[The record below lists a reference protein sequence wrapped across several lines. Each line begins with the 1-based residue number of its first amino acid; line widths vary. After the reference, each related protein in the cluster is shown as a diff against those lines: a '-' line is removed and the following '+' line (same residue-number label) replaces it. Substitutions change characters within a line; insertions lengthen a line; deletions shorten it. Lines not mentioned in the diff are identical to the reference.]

1 MRALIREFANDQQN
15 QVTLNS
21 RRDKIVRQEF
31 HFRLFLIIDRN
42 KLIFGFS
49 AVYFE
54 TIIPLFVIEWWW
66 LFTSIWVD
74 DC

>member
-15 QVTLNS
+15 QVTL
-21 RRDKIVRQEF
+21 KQPKRQNRALRVSF
-31 HFRLFLIIDRN
+31 QTISHIDRN
-42 KLIFGFS
+42 KIIFGFS

-54 TIIPLFVIEWWW
+54 TIIPLFVIELWW